1 MTHLHPSNSTA
12 STCPPDEG
20 DQSPL
25 PCVKSSTSDDAS
37 DEFPVNSPK
46 NSPQTLKSLLEERAS
61 IDSIAS
67 RCSTHDAVSSL
78 GSSQHAPENKAL
90 KCVQLRLQ
98 HQYVQALL
106 HTGDPEIVAFSRKL
120 EETTD
125 GEFMCEHC
133 REVFY
138 TEEDCYNHAYEDNSI
153 LSYHSWFEIT
163 SKRLRK
169 GLHIIVWGGERNASL
184 IMRGEHAIT
193 VGDGQV
199 VYMSSHEKRVVQD
212 ALDTFAGSDKMY
224 LQMYPSSSRD
234 SHDDVEKR
242 ALCAIGKV
250 GFNTITSNSEHFATW
265 AIHCEKK
272 SGEVQKAGAA
282 ASTGF
287 YAAQVTGIA
296 AAASTGL
303 LAPGAIMAASTAL
316 SASSYAAWGFAT
328 MSTENAE
335 AHLSDSCYKCHVL
348 GKLVSRVNS
357 RISVGNSDEEEEEE
371 EDLLDTFFGGML
383 TFTDRLVD
391 AFVSEEEEI
400 EADEDT
406 CLYRVCEGPHL
417 ACALCIQESG
427 RLTLC
432 PLNDCYERFDAP
444 DWLFD
449 TDQE

>member
-1 MTHLHPSNSTA
+1 M
-12 STCPPDEG
+12 
-20 DQSPL
+20 
-25 PCVKSSTSDDAS
+25 
-37 DEFPVNSPK
+37 
-46 NSPQTLKSLLEERAS
+46 
-61 IDSIAS
+61 
-67 RCSTHDAVSSL
+67 
-78 GSSQHAPENKAL
+78 
-90 KCVQLRLQ
+90 
-98 HQYVQALL
+98 
-106 HTGDPEIVAFSRKL
+106 
-120 EETTD
+120 
-125 GEFMCEHC
+125 
-133 REVFY
+133 
-138 TEEDCYNHAYEDNSI
+138 
-153 LSYHSWFEIT
+153 
-163 SKRLRK
+163 
-169 GLHIIVWGGERNASL
+169 
-184 IMRGEHAIT
+184 
-193 VGDGQV
+193 

-272 SGEVQKAGAA
+272 FGEVQKAGAA

-335 AHLSDSCYKCHVL
+335 ALLSDSCYKCHVL
-348 GKLVSRVNS
+348 GKIVSRVNS
-357 RISVGNSDEEEEEE
+357 RISVENSDEEE

-432 PLNDCYERFDAP
+432 PRNDCYERFDAP

-449 TDQE
+449 SDQE